1 MLFPSL
7 YVILHPDLPGVS
19 LPKLALS
26 LAEAGVQL
34 IQVRDKRGGAAKL
47 LAETNEILEVLSNHT
62 VRLIVNDR
70 PDVAA
75 ISAAAGVH
83 VGQGDLPVE
92 EARKLCKSPR
102 WVGVSTHNLAQFT
115 EAIATSA
122 DYIAVGP
129 IFPTTTKENPDPVLG
144 IDFLRAARRLTRRP
158 IVAIGGITLDSAE
171 EVLRAGAHSV
181 AVIRDLI
188 CAQDP
193 ASRAA
198 EYLAIAGRVRA
209 EGK

>member
-1 MLFPSL
+1 MFPSL
-7 YVILHPDLPGVS
+7 YAILDPDLPGVS
-19 LPKLALS
+19 LATLALR
-26 LAEAGVQL
+26 LAESEVQL
-34 IQVRDKRGGAAKL
+34 MQVRDKRAGAGKL
-47 LAETNEILEVLSNHT
+47 LAETTEVLEILSSRA

-75 ISAAAGVH
+75 ISGAAGVH

-92 EARKLCKSPR
+92 GARKLCKSPQ
-102 WVGVSTHNLAQFT
+102 WVGISTHNLAQFT

-129 IFPTTTKENPDPVLG
+129 IFPTNSKENPDPVVG
-144 IDFLRAARRLTRRP
+144 IDFLRTARRLTGKP
-158 IVAIGGITLDSAE
+158 IVAIGGITLESAPD
-171 EVLRAGAHSV
+171 VFRAGADCV

-193 ASRAA
+193 ASRAR
-198 EYLAIAGRVRA
+198 EYLAIAKRVRNTP
-209 EGK
+209 E